1 MNRLNLGRTITR
13 RQLLTSAAL
22 TLGAGVLAACS
33 ASTPSPTAAPK
44 AAETSKPA
52 APPAPVATVAPA
64 QVAQPTPA
72 AAGAKPVS
80 LHAPEAN
87 IKKGGVLRVAGP
99 STVAHYDFY
108 AGVGWPMNLWMA
120 YNGLVRLNLNDGL
133 NTIIPDL
140 ADKWDISGDGKVY
153 TFKLK
158 DGVKFQDGTVLSSD
172 DVVTT
177 FKKVLDPPAGIIT
190 QWKDYLNT
198 VDKVEAVDKL
208 TVKFTLKQPTAYFLE
223 VLTGGSCQNFGFP
236 ILSKKQ
242 IESNNY
248 DLRKVN
254 PMGTGPFRLKEM
266 RANEKIIWERNPDYY
281 DKDIPYVD
289 GMELIHVP
297 QMTDRGTAV
306 LAGQADMTFNSSV
319 DVWRQAQKSPDKY
332 LTMRTPSLASHTCH
346 INNTRK
352 PFDDKRVRRAMF
364 LAVSRQNIFK
374 AYQDQEPI
382 TEGRW
387 MPDAAPY
394 ATPQAELD
402 KMPGYRPDK
411 TQDVAD
417 AKKLLADAG
426 FPDGKGFPTVELV
439 TATAAWAAEIMAPAY
454 QEEFRKNLGI
464 NCKITLIERSLLAD
478 NYVKGTYDIL
488 VETKFDNPI
497 ADPTPMWNAYLK
509 TGGSQNVDKYSNP
522 EFDAVLDQINKE
534 TDKAKLKDLFNKGMD
549 LLDQN
554 PPFII
559 TGFTQHSQVLAK
571 YVKGLSV
578 EKWRHSN
585 WGRLDPVW
593 LDK

>member
-1 MNRLNLGRTITR
+1 MKEAITGRTITR
-13 RQLLTSAAL
+13 RQLLKAAAL
-22 TLGAGVLAACS
+22 TAGASVLAACS
-33 ASTPSPTAAPK
+33 TPAATPTAASKATEAPK
-44 AAETSKPA
+44 
-52 APPAPVATVAPA
+52 PVTTVGAATVATPA
-64 QVAQPTPA
+64 PA

-133 NTIIPDL
+133 KTIVPDL
-140 ADKWDISGDGKVY
+140 AEKWDITGEGKIY

-158 DGVKFQDGTVLSSD
+158 DGVKFQDGSVVNSD
-172 DVVTT
+172 DVITT
-177 FKKVLDPPAGIIT
+177 FTKILNPPQGIVT
-190 QWKDYLNT
+190 QWKDYLAY

-208 TVKFTLKQPTAYFLE
+208 TVRFTLKQATPFFLE
-223 VLTGGSCQNFGFP
+223 VLTGGSSQNFGFP

-266 RANEKIIWERNPDYY
+266 RANEKIIWERNPDYF

-289 GMELIHVP
+289 GIELIHVP

-306 LAGQADMTFNSSV
+306 LAGQADMTLNSSV
-319 DVWRQAQKSPDKY
+319 DVWREAQKQSDKFVVNK
-332 LTMRTPSLASHTCH
+332 TPSLASHTCH
-346 INNTRK
+346 INNTKK
-352 PFDDKRVRRAMF
+352 PLDDPRVRRAMF
-364 LAVSRQNIFK
+364 LVVSRQNIFK

-382 TEGRW
+382 TMGRW
-387 MPDAAPY
+387 MPDASPF
-394 ATPQAELD
+394 ATPAAELE
-402 KMPGYRPDK
+402 KIPGYRPDK
-411 TQDVAD
+411 TQDIAD
-417 AKKLLADAG
+417 AKKLMADAG
-426 FPDGKGFPTVELV
+426 YPNGFGPIELV
-439 TATAAWAAEIMAPAY
+439 TANAAWAQQIMAPAY
-454 QEEFRKNLGI
+454 EQELRKNL
-464 NCKITLIERSLLAD
+464 NITTKTTVIERSLLAD
-478 NYVKGTYDIL
+478 NYVKGTYDLL

-509 TGGSQNVDKYSNP
+509 TGGSQNVDKYSNK
-522 EFDAVLDQINKE
+522 EFDTLLEQINKE
-534 TDKAKLKDLFNKGMD
+534 TDDTKRKALFNKGMD
-549 LLDQN
+549 MLDQN

-559 TGFTQHSQVLAK
+559 TGFTQHSQVLGK

-585 WGRLDPVW
+585 WGRLDTVW